1 MRGTE
6 GIAKPVRLVLAGTRP
21 QEIPVEIYDKV
32 PLGLNLR
39 VAKELG
45 VTIPEP
51 VIIRA
56 DRVIR

>member
-1 MRGTE
+1 M
-6 GIAKPVRLVLAGTRP
+6 LAGTRP
-21 QEIPVEIYDKV
+21 QEIPVEIHDKV
-32 PLGLNLR
+32 QLGLNLR

>member
-1 MRGTE
+1 M
-6 GIAKPVRLVLAGTRP
+6 RLVLARTRP